1 MEQEEKHVYPEGFNP
16 NEHTHA
22 KVYAVYTG
30 MIDPTEDAH
39 RQYEDNGEHRVLHV
53 MAGSTQDIMDG
64 MELEDGEY
72 IMGVVLVAN
81 MNANFMSG
89 DRWFGRKKD

>member
-1 MEQEEKHVYPEGFNP
+1 MEEDTQVYPEGFDP
-16 NEHTHA
+16 NDHTHA

-30 MIDPTEDAH
+30 KIDPDDKGGFEDS
-39 RQYEDNGEHRVLHV
+39 GEYRTLHV
-53 MAGSTQDIMDG
+53 MAGSTADIMDG

-72 IMGVVLVAN
+72 VMGVVLVAN
-81 MNANFMSG
+81 MNANFMSS